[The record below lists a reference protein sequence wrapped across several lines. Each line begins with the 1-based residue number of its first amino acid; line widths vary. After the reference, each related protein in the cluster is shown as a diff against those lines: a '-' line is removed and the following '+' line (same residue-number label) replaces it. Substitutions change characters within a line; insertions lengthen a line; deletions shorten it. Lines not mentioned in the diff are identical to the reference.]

1 MPKPTLLEFP
11 TEFPLKVM
19 GRSDS
24 EVRRAVLEIVA
35 KHVGPVDIEQIRE
48 RKSSDGNFISL
59 TIILQATSQA
69 QLDSI
74 YRELSACSSVLMSL

>member
-11 TEFPLKVM
+11 TEFPLKAM

-24 EVRRAVLEIVA
+24 EVRRAVLEIIA
-35 KHVGPVDIEQIRE
+35 KHAGPVDIRQIRE

>member
-11 TEFPLKVM
+11 TEFPLKAM

-24 EVRRAVLEIVA
+24 EVRRAVLEIIA
-35 KHVGPVDIEQIRE
+35 KHAGPVDIRHIRE